1 MSDPGSKKSGS
12 GNTSVPGSVRA
23 RLARAGIGETPL
35 VNPAL
40 VGANRASRAGPSF
53 AASPLEAATSALD
66 PRPVLLVTGI
76 LTALLGLTMMAPAI
90 VDAALGNADWQVFFA
105 SSLVTTLLGLG
116 VWLATRGTVKGLG
129 LRQAFLMTV
138 AAWVV
143 LAGFGA
149 LPIYLS
155 GVVPSFTD
163 AYFEAMSGLTTTGAT
178 VVTNLDGAPP
188 GILFWRAILQW
199 LGGLGIIVMAVAV
212 LPMLQIGGMQIFKA
226 EAFDTTD
233 AILPRVT
240 QISGAMTLVFVA
252 LTVLCAFAYFG
263 AGMNLS
269 DATFH
274 AMTTVAT
281 GGFSTKDASLAH
293 FDSVAVD
300 SIAILFMIAGSL
312 PFLLWVQSFQGRIK
326 PMFTDQQ
333 VKAFFALL
341 AVFILLIWI
350 YETLRGVHFGLEGLR
365 YAAFNVVSVM
375 TGTGYAN
382 DDYGAWGPFSV
393 ALFFLVTF
401 IGGCAG
407 STSCGMKVF
416 RIQVLFLDL
425 RQHLNRLAFPNGIFV
440 RRFNGR
446 PVPPSVSTAV
456 MAFFFL
462 FLLSFFLLAVAL
474 ALTGLDTLTAISG
487 AATALSNVGPGLG
500 EIIGPSGNFAPLNDT
515 AKWLL
520 TLGMLVGRLEFFTL
534 FVLILPRFWRS

>member
-1 MSDPGSKKSGS
+1 MAKPPIS
-12 GNTSVPGSVRA
+12 NTLRANTQNPSVRGK
-23 RLARAGIGETPL
+23 RADNRVRSTFALDTLE
-35 VNPAL
+35 PAQ
-40 VGANRASRAGPSF
+40 
-53 AASPLEAATSALD
+53 SALD
-66 PRPVLLVTGI
+66 LRPVLLVIGI
-76 LTALLGLTMMAPAI
+76 LTVILGVTMMAPAI
-90 VDAALGNADWQVFFA
+90 VDAALGNADWKSFFIA
-105 SSLVTTLLGLG
+105 SIITTLTGLGL
-116 VWLATRGTVKGLG
+116 WLATRGTVRGLG
-129 LRQAFLMTV
+129 IRQAFLMTV
-138 AAWVV
+138 AAWVA
-143 LAGFGA
+143 LATFGA

-155 GVVPSFTD
+155 GVVPTFTD
-163 AYFEAMSGLTTTGAT
+163 ALFEAMSGLTTTGAT
-178 VVTNLDGAPP
+178 VITHLDSTPP

-240 QISGAMTLVFVA
+240 QISGAMTLIYIS
-252 LTVLCAFAYFG
+252 LTILCAFSYFF

-269 DATFH
+269 DAIFH

-293 FDSVAVD
+293 FNSVKIDTICIV
-300 SIAILFMIAGSL
+300 FMIAGSL
-312 PFLLWVQSFQGRIK
+312 PFLLWIQVLRGQIR
-326 PMFTDQQ
+326 PMLTDQQ
-333 VKAFFALL
+333 VRAFFGILL
-341 AVFILLIWI
+341 MFILTIWI
-350 YETLRGVHFGLEGLR
+350 YETWRGVHFGLDGLR
-365 YAAFNVVSVM
+365 YAAFNVISVM

-393 ALFFLVTF
+393 ALFFGITF

-416 RIQVLFLDL
+416 RIQVLFMDL
-425 RQHLNRLAFPNGIFV
+425 RQHLNRLAFPNGIFI

-446 PVPPSVSTAV
+446 PIPASVSLAV

-462 FLLSFFLLAVAL
+462 YLLSFAVLSVLL

-487 AATALSNVGPGLG
+487 AATSLSNVGPGLG
-500 EIIGPSGNFAPLNDT
+500 EIIGPSGNFQTLNAT

-520 TLGMLVGRLEFFTL
+520 ILGMLVGRLEFFTML
-534 FVLILPRFWRS
+534 VLILPRFWRS